1 MKIEDKLFLVRF
13 QPDRQSHLKITD
25 NDVCRLK
32 CAMKPCNYIC
42 PAKVYE
48 WDDEDQKII
57 LAYEGCLECGTC
69 LYGCPYD
76 NIDWK
81 NPRGGFGVMYKY
93 G

>member
-1 MKIEDKLFLVRF
+1 MKLEDKLFLVRIL
-13 QPDRQSHLKITD
+13 PDATSHLKISLPE
-25 NDVCRLK
+25 VCRTK
-32 CAMKPCNYIC
+32 CSSKPCTRFC

-48 WDDEDQKII
+48 WDEGKAAIGI
-57 LAYEGCLECGTC
+57 AYEGCLECGTC